1 MVVNDFFLNEHFT
14 AIKPCVYIIADPA
27 YWERGG
33 ADEMQVLR
41 QKLQQT
47 LLNDVN
53 WNMLFFVPAVVYHAG
68 FYQKIFQSNPHILV
82 QQFNTTP
89 FIGAKRLR
97 YFLYD
102 KLLAKPFS
110 GNVIGSALF
119 IAFQMDIRE
128 IFLFGVEHS
137 WTRGLYVDEQNR
149 TCIRNEHFYANAP
162 QGTVW
167 LKSDSE
173 PYTIDEALSD
183 IARMLGGYR
192 EINEYAAYR
201 GVKIYN
207 CTPGSFIDA
216 FERKEWKKTN

>member
-1 MVVNDFFLNEHFT
+1 
-14 AIKPCVYIIADPA
+14 
-27 YWERGG
+27 
-33 ADEMQVLR
+33 
-41 QKLQQT
+41 
-47 LLNDVN
+47 
-53 WNMLFFVPAVVYHAG
+53 
-68 FYQKIFQSNPHILV
+68 
-82 QQFNTTP
+82 
-89 FIGAKRLR
+89 
-97 YFLYD
+97 
-102 KLLAKPFS
+102 
-110 GNVIGSALF
+110 
-119 IAFQMDIRE
+119 
-128 IFLFGVEHS
+128 VEHS

-173 PYTIDEALSD
+173 PYTIHEALFD
-183 IARMLGGYR
+183 IAKMLGGYR